1 MTELFNDVPTW
12 LKAFIVVWMA
22 LLVVFAW
29 RS

>member
-1 MTELFNDVPTW
+1 MTELLNDVPTW
-12 LKAFIVVWMA
+12 LKVFIVCWMA